1 MKRILLVMLVLLL
14 PNLLKAQTLSSQTLS
29 KRWSDRTAYTLEK
42 GKWET
47 GIFQSFRYG
56 LNDKIELR
64 TNAILLPIFPN
75 AGVKVAW
82 GSKNGWIFASEH
94 ALSYPTL
101 LLQSLAFKGAGGIL
115 SPQFDYP
122 TMISVSN
129 TLLVT
134 KPLWDCSLFTGEAGF
149 SFTLHGRNPDY
160 QSSIDLPLI
169 YPRMAHYFQGVSFR
183 AGGSFKGMI
192 TEKLFYEDNLKL
204 FVITRNQDNVFA
216 ENSGTLMWAVGK
228 SLRIKGGYVLSW
240 GRYPFG
246 NQFQLWPTLD
256 LVFGSRK

>member
-1 MKRILLVMLVLLL
+1 MKRYAFLVVLLL
-14 PNLLKAQTLSSQTLS
+14 GGVVAAQTLSN
-29 KRWSDRTAYTLEK
+29 KWSDRTAYTLEK

-82 GSKNGWIFASEH
+82 GSKYGWLIASEH

-101 LLQSLAFKGAGGIL
+101 LLQSLAFKGTGGFL
-115 SPQFDYP
+115 SPQFHYP
-122 TMISVSN
+122 TMISIN
-129 TLLVT
+129 NALLVT
-134 KPLWDCSLFTGEAGF
+134 KPLLESSLLSGEAGF
-149 SFTLHGRNPDY
+149 SFTLHGQIPNY

-169 YPRMAHYFQGVSFR
+169 YPRMAHYFEGVSLR
-183 AGGSFKGMI
+183 AGGSFKTLI
-192 TEKLFYEDNLKL
+192 TENLFFEDNVKL

-216 ENSGTLMWAVGK
+216 ENGGTLMWAVGK
-228 SLRIKGGYVLSW
+228 SLRIRGGYILSW
-240 GRYPFG
+240 GKYPFG

-256 LVFGSRK
+256 LVFGCRK